1 MIWSLLIFLPCF
13 LCLFSALA
21 LLKLSSRTDTVSLVF
36 FLLVSI
42 GFFLLAE
49 ACMMDR
55 RASEVELTRVAF
67 IRQLAAPCIIPFT
80 IQYLRKLRHN
90 DLVIRSMGMIWLV
103 VPAIMTTASLVMYI
117 MIGEPAIVSFLGE
130 VKSKGIDALREYR
143 GSVEHAFYI
152 LASFGLR
159 VVLAVEFAIL
169 MGYLTYLAIK
179 ERFKFRDLTRFF
191 AGGEAKVIH
200 LQTILLTPVFLA
212 IWARIFNF
220 NFTLAQDKLLCV
232 SCALIICFF
241 LANFSFTALFGA
253 KKTVSRKDMRLASRY
268 NYNHLNK
275 GQVVEEMMNSLL
287 DEAETEALERVQ
299 AKIGKNL
306 HIEEFKSEE
315 QSPERSEIASK
326 IFDAVTETWDEE
338 DLLGKFQRLMRDEML
353 FLKPGLSL
361 EDVADKLDTNKF
373 YISKM
378 VNNTFNMGF
387 PEVVN
392 ILRVDYAEQYILN
405 HPGAKQTEIATQCGF
420 FSAST
425 FNTIF
430 KKVTGMT
437 PKMWVAAKEASDQ
450 QQ

>member
-42 GFFLLAE
+42 GFYLLAE
-49 ACMMDR
+49 ACLMDG
-55 RASEVELTRVAF
+55 RAGETELTRVAF
-67 IRQLAAPCIIPFT
+67 LRQLAAPCIIPFA
-80 IQYLRKLRHN
+80 IHYLRKLRN
-90 DLVIRSMGMIWLV
+90 NNLVIRSLGMIWLV
-103 VPAIMTTASLVMYI
+103 VPAVMTTASLVMYL
-117 MIGEPAIVSFLGE
+117 MIGEPAIISFLGE
-130 VKSKGIDALREYR
+130 VNSRGIEALREYR
-143 GSVEHAFYI
+143 GSVEYAFYI
-152 LASFGLR
+152 LASYGLR
-159 VVLAVEFAIL
+159 IVLAVEFLIL
-169 MGYLTYLAIK
+169 MGYLTHLAIK
-179 ERFKFRDLTRFF
+179 ERFSLRDLIRFF
-191 AGGEAKVIH
+191 AGGETKVIH
-200 LQTILLTPVFLA
+200 LQTILLTPVFLT

-232 SCALIICFF
+232 SGALIICFF

-253 KKTVSRKDMRLASRY
+253 KKMVSRKEMRLVSRY
-268 NYNHLNK
+268 NYSQK
-275 GQVVEEMMNSLL
+275 SKAQVVEEMMNGLL
-287 DEAETEALERVQ
+287 EEAETEALERVQ

-405 HPGAKQTEIATQCGF
+405 HPGAKQTEIATKCGF

>member
-1 MIWSLLIFLPCF
+1 
-13 LCLFSALA
+13 LFSALA

-42 GFFLLAE
+42 GFYLLAE
-49 ACMMDR
+49 ACLMDG
-55 RASEVELTRVAF
+55 RAGETELTRVAF
-67 IRQLAAPCIIPFT
+67 LRQLAAPCIIPFA
-80 IQYLRKLRHN
+80 IHYLRKLRN
-90 DLVIRSMGMIWLV
+90 NNLVIRSLGMIWLV
-103 VPAIMTTASLVMYI
+103 VPAVMTTASLVMYL
-117 MIGEPAIVSFLGE
+117 MIGEPAIISFLGE
-130 VKSKGIDALREYR
+130 VNSRGIEALREYR
-143 GSVEHAFYI
+143 GSVEYAFYI
-152 LASFGLR
+152 LASYGLR
-159 VVLAVEFAIL
+159 IVLAVEFLIL
-169 MGYLTYLAIK
+169 MGYLTHLAIK
-179 ERFKFRDLTRFF
+179 ERFSLRDLIRFF
-191 AGGEAKVIH
+191 AGGETKVIH
-200 LQTILLTPVFLA
+200 LQTILLTPVFLT

-232 SCALIICFF
+232 SGALIICFF

-253 KKTVSRKDMRLASRY
+253 KKMVSRKEMRLVSRY
-268 NYNHLNK
+268 NYSQK
-275 GQVVEEMMNSLL
+275 SKAQVVEEMMNGLL
-287 DEAETEALERVQ
+287 EEAETEALERVQ

-405 HPGAKQTEIATQCGF
+405 HPGAKQTEIATKCGF

>member
-1 MIWSLLIFLPCF
+1 M
-13 LCLFSALA
+13 FSALA

-42 GFFLLAE
+42 GFYLLAE
-49 ACMMDR
+49 ACLMDG
-55 RASEVELTRVAF
+55 RAGETELTRVAF
-67 IRQLAAPCIIPFT
+67 LRQLAAPCIIPFA
-80 IQYLRKLRHN
+80 IHYLRKLRN
-90 DLVIRSMGMIWLV
+90 NNLVIRSLGMIWLV
-103 VPAIMTTASLVMYI
+103 VPAVMTTASLVMYL
-117 MIGEPAIVSFLGE
+117 MIGEPAIISFLGE
-130 VKSKGIDALREYR
+130 VNSRGIEALREYR
-143 GSVEHAFYI
+143 GSVEYAFYI
-152 LASFGLR
+152 LASYGLR
-159 VVLAVEFAIL
+159 IVLAVEFLIL
-169 MGYLTYLAIK
+169 MGYLTHLAIK
-179 ERFKFRDLTRFF
+179 ERFSLRDLIRFF
-191 AGGEAKVIH
+191 AGGETKVIH
-200 LQTILLTPVFLA
+200 LQTILLTPVFLT

-232 SCALIICFF
+232 SGALIICFF

-253 KKTVSRKDMRLASRY
+253 KKMVSRKEMRLVSRY
-268 NYNHLNK
+268 NYSQK
-275 GQVVEEMMNSLL
+275 SKAQVVEEMMNGLL
-287 DEAETEALERVQ
+287 EEAETEALERVQ

-405 HPGAKQTEIATQCGF
+405 HPGAKQTEIATKCGF